1 MGITHVFAHTY
12 LSITLIIS
20 HYLSLNI
27 PAKNLCSNFALEI
40 KGKSLP
46 LPLPRR
52 GDSENRDVI
61 LSENEGSRAG
71 TWPITLRDCLNGDL
85 KVVSLRSE

>member
-1 MGITHVFAHTY
+1 MSTKSACSIFA
-12 LSITLIIS
+12 
-20 HYLSLNI
+20 
-27 PAKNLCSNFALEI
+27 AEI

-61 LSENEGSRAG
+61 LN
-71 TWPITLRDCLNGDL
+71 
-85 KVVSLRSE
+85 KVKDPALGPGQSH

>member
-1 MGITHVFAHTY
+1 MTAK
-12 LSITLIIS
+12 SS
-20 HYLSLNI
+20 
-27 PAKNLCSNFALEI
+27 AKNLCSNFAAEI

-61 LSENEGSRAG
+61 LNRVKDPALGLGQAHCEMLHYAQHDKTN
-71 TWPITLRDCLNGDL
+71 TKL
-85 KVVSLRSE
+85 

>member
-1 MGITHVFAHTY
+1 MSAKSACSIFA
-12 LSITLIIS
+12 
-20 HYLSLNI
+20 
-27 PAKNLCSNFALEI
+27 AEI

-61 LSENEGSRAG
+61 LSEYEGSRNG
-71 TWPITLRDCLNGDL
+71 TWPSTLQDS
-85 KVVSLRSE
+85 SLRSE

>member
-1 MGITHVFAHTY
+1 MTAK
-12 LSITLIIS
+12 SS
-20 HYLSLNI
+20 
-27 PAKNLCSNFALEI
+27 AKNLCSNFALEI

-61 LSENEGSRAG
+61 LNRVKDPALRPSQSRCEKLHFAQHDKAKLL
-71 TWPITLRDCLNGDL
+71 TPN
-85 KVVSLRSE
+85 S